1 LSLCVLALAAGALAA
16 GALSKGAVSPEAG
29 AAVTLAAD
37 KPPVTREQALADLA
51 KPDAEARRRAA
62 AWLGELGAMADAP
75 ALVRALRDNDDL
87 VRSLAE
93 HSLWQLWS
101 RSGDPEIDALF
112 QQGVEQMNQGDAD
125 QAIATFSAIIKK
137 KPDFAEGWNKRATI
151 YFLIGEYDKSLR
163 DCDEVVKRNPDHFGV
178 LAGYGQIYLQLD
190 QYERALDYFQR
201 ALKVNPNMHQVEATV
216 EQLKRVIAEKR
227 KDTI

>member
-1 LSLCVLALAAGALAA
+1 MRAALVLSLGLLALVAGAFA
-16 GALSKGAVSPEAG
+16 E
-29 AAVTLAAD
+29 D

-51 KPDAEARRRAA
+51 KPEAEARRRAA

-75 ALVRALRDNDDL
+75 ALVRALRDNVDL

-201 ALKVNPNMHQVEATV
+201 ALKVNPNMPQVEATV